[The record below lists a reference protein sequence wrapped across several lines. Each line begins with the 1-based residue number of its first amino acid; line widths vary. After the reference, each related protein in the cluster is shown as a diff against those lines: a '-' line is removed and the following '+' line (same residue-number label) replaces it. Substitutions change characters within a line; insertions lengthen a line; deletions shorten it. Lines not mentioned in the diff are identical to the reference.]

1 MSRALK
7 AHILLVL
14 VTFVWGATFVV
25 IKDAVEQDATP
36 LMFNFVRMVFAT
48 LTLGVVFYRELTRIT
63 RHSLIAGAATGIFL
77 GLGYEFQTTGLRLT
91 SASKSA
97 FITGISVVLVPLFLI
112 LFWGRKIR
120 TWTALGVLAAVIGLF
135 LLTVPASESGFGNWE
150 SVNRGDLLTLGCA
163 ISFGFQIIFLG
174 RATERHPFA
183 QIGFLQVAAS
193 AVLMGIAA
201 PIFERPHIAWTPQVI
216 LALAITALLGTAAA
230 FTIQAWAQQFT
241 SPTHTALIF
250 SLEPVFAWITSYI
263 ALGERLGARAAIG
276 AFLILGGVLIS
287 ELLGASSGENVANDS
302 AVNQPDNVR
311 SNHASIAAESAS
323 NQQK

>member
-14 VTFVWGATFVV
+14 VTFVWAATFVV
-25 IKDAVEQDATP
+25 IKDAVEQDASP
-36 LMFNFVRMVFAT
+36 LMFNFVRMLLAT
-48 LTLGVVFYRELTRIT
+48 FTLGVVFHRELTRIT
-63 RHSLIAGAATGIFL
+63 RPTLLAGAVTGIFL
-77 GLGYEFQTTGLRLT
+77 GLGYEFQTSGLRLT
-91 SASKSA
+91 TASKSA

-112 LFWGRKIR
+112 LFWRRKIR
-120 TWTALGVLAAVIGLF
+120 TWTGLGVIAAIIGLF
-135 LLTVPASESGFGNWE
+135 LLTVPASQSGLGSWE

-183 QIGFLQVAAS
+183 QIGFLQVATS

-201 PIFERPHIAWTPQVI
+201 PALEHPHIAWTSRVVWAI
-216 LALAITALLGTAAA
+216 VITALLGTAAA

-250 SLEPVFAWITSYI
+250 SLEPVFAWITSYVV
-263 ALGERLGARAAIG
+263 LGERLGARAAIG
-276 AFLILGGVLIS
+276 ALLILAGVLLS
-287 ELLGASSGENVANDS
+287 ELLGARTPKPAD
-302 AVNQPDNVR
+302 A
-311 SNHASIAAESAS
+311 
-323 NQQK
+323 

>member
-25 IKDAVEQDATP
+25 IKDAVEQDASP
-36 LMFNFVRMVFAT
+36 LMFNFVRMVLAT
-48 LTLGVVFYRELTRIT
+48 FTLGVVFHRELTRIT
-63 RHSLIAGAATGIFL
+63 RPTLLAGAVTGIFL

-91 SASKSA
+91 TASKSA
-97 FITGISVVLVPLFLI
+97 FITGVSVVLVPLFLI
-112 LFWGRKIR
+112 LFWRRKIR
-120 TWTALGVLAAVIGLF
+120 TWTALGVLAAIIGLF
-135 LLTVPASESGFGNWE
+135 LLTVPASESGFGNWK
-150 SVNRGDLLTLGCA
+150 SVNRGDLFTFGCA

-183 QIGFLQVAAS
+183 QIGFLQVATS

-201 PIFERPHIAWTPQVI
+201 PVLEHPHIAWTSRVVWAI
-216 LALAITALLGTAAA
+216 LITGLLGTAAA

-250 SLEPVFAWITSYI
+250 ALEPVFAWITSYV
-263 ALGERLGARAAIG
+263 ALGERLGPRAAIG
-276 AFLILGGVLIS
+276 AVLILGGVLMS
-287 ELLGASSGENVANDS
+287 ELLGSAAVPKVAD
-302 AVNQPDNVR
+302 A
-311 SNHASIAAESAS
+311 
-323 NQQK
+323 

>member
-7 AHILLVL
+7 AHVLLVL

-25 IKDAVEQDATP
+25 IKDAVEQDASP
-36 LMFNFVRMVFAT
+36 LMFNFVRMVLAT
-48 LTLGVVFYRELTRIT
+48 VTLGLVFHREIVRIS
-63 RHSLIAGAATGIFL
+63 REVLIAGVVTGIFL

-91 SASKSA
+91 TASKSA

-120 TWTALGVLAAVIGLF
+120 TWTALGVLAAIVGLF
-135 LLTVPASESGFGNWE
+135 LLTVPASESGLGNWK

-174 RATERHPFA
+174 FATERHRFA
-183 QIGFLQVAAS
+183 QIGFLQVATS
-193 AVLMGIAA
+193 AVLMGFAA
-201 PIFERPHIAWTPQVI
+201 PALEHPHIAWTSRVVWAIVI
-216 LALAITALLGTAAA
+216 TGLLGTAAA

-250 SLEPVFAWITSYI
+250 SLEPVFAWMTSYV
-263 ALGERLGARAAIG
+263 ALGERLGVRAAIG
-276 AFLILGGVLIS
+276 AVLILGGVLIS
-287 ELLGASSGENVANDS
+287 ELLGAAAAPKVAD
-302 AVNQPDNVR
+302 A
-311 SNHASIAAESAS
+311 
-323 NQQK
+323 